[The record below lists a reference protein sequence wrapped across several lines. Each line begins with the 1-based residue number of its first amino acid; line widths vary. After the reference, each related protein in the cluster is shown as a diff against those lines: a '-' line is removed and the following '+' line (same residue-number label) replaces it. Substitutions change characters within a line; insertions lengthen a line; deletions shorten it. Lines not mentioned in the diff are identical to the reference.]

1 MPGKKGHRGWGHIRQ
16 LSNKSRR
23 FQASY
28 IGPDFV
34 RHYAPRTFT
43 ARMDAEAWLTA
54 ERRLIE
60 RDEWMPPKARTALRR
75 ATSIPLGEYAGQ
87 RVVESPRSCRDERG
101 EQSQQTRS
109 TVARLIEHQRQAARK
124 EQQHR
129 RRRAPAQCLA
139 EEHPGKR
146 GGEQRFERQH
156 QRSARPAGTLQPPG
170 KRDRSCDRPSRGD
183 GEQSREI
190 GSDNVRFAVGAQQH
204 SGCGRSDV

>member
-75 ATSIPLGEYAGQ
+75 ATSIPLGEYAQTWIAQ
-87 RVVESPRSCRDERG
+87 RTLKPRTRAGYSDSLRLYIAPTLGKVPMRNLTG
-101 EQSQQTRS
+101 EAVRAWWASLGSDHPSRNAGAYALLRAICMTAVADGLLGSNPCQIARAS
-109 TVARLIEHQRQAARK
+109 TPARK
-124 EQQHR
+124 RQPVILDVAEIAALADAIEP
-129 RRRAPAQCLA
+129 APCRIW
-139 EEHPGKR
+139 GWR
-146 GGEQRFERQH
+146 
-156 QRSARPAGTLQPPG
+156 
-170 KRDRSCDRPSRGD
+170 
-183 GEQSREI
+183 
-190 GSDNVRFAVGAQQH
+190 
-204 SGCGRSDV
+204 